1 MLDWIVD
8 VVLGPLQL
16 LGFEVLRR
24 PLEFTLAAVV
34 CVMDDVLGAA
44 LGQRHLQSIQH
55 QFRAQVQGHG
65 PADDPSRP
73 GVQDHGQKQEAGVG
87 GDEGDVAHPQLVRAG
102 GGEVAINQV
111 GGRRGRRVFG
121 GGLEPPTPRNTL
133 DTCLLHEPGDTLLAH
148 TDALLAQVMQDTGSA
163 VGLVGGLVSGLDL
176 AQEPLVGE
184 FSIRRWTV
192 QPRVVPAGGDAQQ
205 TAHGGH
211 GIGDLVIAHEPEER
225 GGICSVSRAN
235 QAAAFDRISRS
246 ILSWRFSRLRRI
258 SSSFSAVVRPSERSP
273 WSRSA

>member
-87 GDEGDVAHPQLVRAG
+87 RDVRNVADPQFIRAG
-102 GGEVAINQV
+102 GGEVAAHEIV
-111 GGRRGRRVFG
+111 GG
-121 GGLEPPTPRNTL
+121 
-133 DTCLLHEPGDTLLAH
+133 
-148 TDALLAQVMQDTGSA
+148 
-163 VGLVGGLVSGLDL
+163 
-176 AQEPLVGE
+176 
-184 FSIRRWTV
+184 
-192 QPRVVPAGGDAQQ
+192 
-205 TAHGGH
+205 
-211 GIGDLVIAHEPEER
+211 
-225 GGICSVSRAN
+225 
-235 QAAAFDRISRS
+235 
-246 ILSWRFSRLRRI
+246 
-258 SSSFSAVVRPSERSP
+258 
-273 WSRSA
+273 